1 MERYLYILI
10 ALCLTGCSTRQQ
22 THREQAP
29 IPVKAQVVS
38 SQAGSATT
46 RYVGT
51 IAPAHETPLSMQT
64 TGRVVAV
71 DVKNGQ
77 RIRKGQTIVAVD
89 NTQAL
94 NALQAAEAS
103 LKHAEDG
110 HKRASQVHDK
120 GVIPDQKM
128 VEIESQLAQAQ
139 SLYASARQ
147 RLEECT
153 LTAPCD
159 GIVDGLNVEK
169 GQTIIPGTQ
178 VCSILDVSGF
188 CVTFT
193 VPESEIN
200 GLTMSGE
207 VECAAVNKTYP
218 VHVIEKSVAANPL
231 THTYDVKAR
240 IDGGKEV
247 LMTGMVAKV
256 RLINDRAANEQT
268 VNDIVIPARCILLK
282 PQGPT
287 VWLVSQGTAVRQDI
301 VIDGFRADGVRV
313 LSGLDTGDTL
323 IIDGYQKLYTG
334 CKVICEW

>member
-1 MERYLYILI
+1 MKYISTILI
-10 ALCLTGCSTRQQ
+10 AFCLVGCSTRHQ
-22 THREQAP
+22 THKEQAS
-29 IPVKAQVVS
+29 IPVKTQVVV

-51 IAPAHETPLSMQT
+51 IEPAHETPLSMQT
-64 TGRVVAV
+64 TGRVVTIA
-71 DVKNGQ
+71 VKNGQ
-77 RIRKGQTIVAVD
+77 RVHKGQTIVAVD

-94 NALQAAEAS
+94 NALQAAEAT

-110 HKRASQVHDK
+110 HTRASQVHDK

-139 SLYASARQ
+139 SLYASAKQ

-159 GIVDGLNVEK
+159 GIVDGLKVEK

-207 VECAAVNKTYP
+207 VECAAVNRTFP
-218 VHVIEKSVAANPL
+218 ITVIEKSVAANPL

-240 IDGGKEV
+240 VEGGKEV

-256 RLINDRAANEQT
+256 RLKNEQNVNDQI

-287 VWLVSQGTAVRQDI
+287 VWVVEQGTAVRRDI
-301 VIDGFRADGVRV
+301 VIDGYRADGVRV
-313 LSGLDTGDTL
+313 LSGLNIGDTL

-334 CKVICEW
+334 CKVIQN